1 MGPPSDQDTFML
13 ITIFS
18 KRVRRTLDL
27 LTSASYME
35 EEMDLRGGSMDMIEG
50 ASVVTLRESDQNTC
64 CKL

>member
-13 ITIFS
+13 ITVFS
-18 KRVRRTLDL
+18 KCVRRTLDL

-35 EEMDLRGGSMDMIEG
+35 EAMDLRGGSMDMIEG